1 MQVRLDEAE
10 AAALKGGK
18 KIIAKLEERIRSLE
32 QEFDGEQR
40 YIFFK
45 NYFFYLPNK
54 LFSRHQD
61 TEKNYRKVERRAK
74 ELDFQVEE
82 DKKNSERLTDLI
94 DKLQG
99 KLKVYKRQVEEAV
112 CFF

>member
-40 YIFFK
+40 YIFIFK
-45 NYFFYLPNK
+45 
-54 LFSRHQD
+54 
-61 TEKNYRKVERRAK
+61 
-74 ELDFQVEE
+74 
-82 DKKNSERLTDLI
+82 
-94 DKLQG
+94 
-99 KLKVYKRQVEEAV
+99 
-112 CFF
+112 